1 MLSYYKICK
10 CDSGILW
17 TSNVQDVFAERIMRQ
32 VENGSGELVGQN
44 MPQVLAALLQKQGN
58 IKYCEGFIV

>member
-1 MLSYYKICK
+1 MLAK
-10 CDSGILW
+10 
-17 TSNVQDVFAERIMRQ
+17 RIMRQ
-32 VENGSGELVGQN
+32 VENESGELVGQN

>member
-1 MLSYYKICK
+1 ML
-10 CDSGILW
+10 
-17 TSNVQDVFAERIMRQ
+17 AERIMRPM
-32 VENGSGELVGQN
+32 ENESGELVGQN